1 MYRRQSQATPL
12 GYEIILGSADNTK
25 SALIDTQ
32 SGETK
37 QEVDTPDLL
46 QYVTVAACDVT
57 YILYIATS

>member
-46 QYVTVAACDVT
+46 QYVTVADCDVT
-57 YILYIATS
+57 